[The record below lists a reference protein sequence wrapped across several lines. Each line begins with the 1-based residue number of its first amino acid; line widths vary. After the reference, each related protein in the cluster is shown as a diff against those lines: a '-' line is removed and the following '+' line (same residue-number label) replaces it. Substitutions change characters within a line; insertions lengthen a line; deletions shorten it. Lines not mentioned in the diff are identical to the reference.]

1 MLTKHCNKCDTT
13 KPIDAFGRDAGRYD
27 GHTYRCLVCRALSRA
42 AMQVQIA
49 EQKRIHYAANRER
62 ILAQKREG
70 YAAVADKKREY
81 QRGYTDKNR
90 LKLQEKSKQYYAT
103 NPDYYKQF
111 RVRFPDKVNAKEIRR
126 KTAKLQRNPAWL
138 TEDDHWMMEQ
148 AYELAA
154 LRTKLF
160 GFPWHVDHVIPLQG
174 KLVSGLHTPN
184 NLQVIP
190 GYDNLR
196 KSNRFEAQL

>member
-13 KPIDAFGRDAGRYD
+13 KSIDAFGRDAGRHD
-27 GHTYRCLVCRALSRA
+27 GRTYRCLACRALSRA
-42 AMQVQIA
+42 AMRVQIA
-49 EQKRIHYAANRER
+49 EQKRVHYIANRER
-62 ILAQKREG
+62 ILARKQEG

-81 QRGYTDKNR
+81 QREYTDKNR
-90 LKLQEKSKQYYAT
+90 LKLQEKSKQYHVT

-111 RVRFPDKVNAKEIRR
+111 RVRFPDKVNGKEVRR
-126 KTAKLQRNPAWL
+126 KTAKMQRSPKWL
-138 TEDDHWMMEQ
+138 TADDHWMMEQ

-154 LRTKLF
+154 LRTKMF
-160 GFPWHVDHVIPLQG
+160 GFQWHVDHILPLQG
-174 KLVSGLHTPN
+174 VLVSGLHTPN